1 MQMLLNPVAGP
12 VPPTKPIT
20 CEVRAVWD
28 TDLSEIKVEM
38 PHHRAW
44 WEYKERGTVRS
55 SVLKELQF
63 NLNL

>member
-1 MQMLLNPVAGP
+1 MQMLLSPVAGP

-20 CEVRAVWD
+20 VWD
-28 TDLSEIKVEM
+28 IDLPEINVER
-38 PHHRAW
+38 PHHMAW

-63 NLNL
+63 NLNP